1 MPEENS
7 QISKPSVKRMKEN
20 RSETF
25 ITTISSYID
34 SDEII
39 ELTAELIKKETVNPP
54 GNEYLAK
61 EVIVNSLERL
71 KARIEVIEGEK
82 GRTNILGY
90 VGEGEP
96 SVAIIAH
103 LDVVPAGNGWKSNPF
118 SARIRDGRIYGRGAL
133 DNKGPYA
140 AAWAGVKA
148 ILESSLPFKG
158 TIILGAVADEERGSR
173 LGMEFLLKKG
183 FSPSFAIIPDVG
195 RIDEAVIGE
204 KGLIW
209 LKISSRGKAAH
220 ACNPGKGEN
229 AIYKMADFLS
239 AIRDYRF
246 KGDFHPL
253 FSEPTLNLGR
263 IEGGE
268 APNMV
273 ADKCEAIL
281 DIRYPLGMK
290 SDDILTQLKN
300 LAEEKQ
306 LKIEMERVNFSQPHI
321 VEQNSPL
328 VEAFCKAGKR
338 MGMNLKLGT
347 TGGNTIAKNLYFKG
361 VPSITHSPAEED
373 LAHQANEYVK
383 VDNLVRCAKLWAG
396 VIYELIGDK

>member
-1 MPEENS
+1 
-7 QISKPSVKRMKEN
+7 MKEN
-20 RSETF
+20 RSETLMAS
-25 ITTISSYID
+25 ISSYIN

-39 ELTAELIKKETVNPP
+39 ELTAELIEKETVNPP

-61 EVIVNSLERL
+61 EVIVSSLERL
-71 KARIEVIEGEK
+71 KARIEIIEGEK
-82 GRTNILGY
+82 GRPNILGY
-90 VGEGEP
+90 LGEGEP

-103 LDVVPAGNGWKSNPF
+103 LDVVPAGSGWKSDPF
-118 SARIRDGRIYGRGAL
+118 SARVRDGRIYGRGAL

-148 ILESSLPFKG
+148 ILESSLPLKG

-183 FSPSFAIIPDVG
+183 FSPSFAIIPDG
-195 RIDEAVIGE
+195 GKIDEAVIGE

-229 AIYKMADFLS
+229 AIYEVVDFLS
-239 AIRDYRF
+239 AVRDYRF
-246 KGDFHPL
+246 EGDFHPL
-253 FSEPTLNLGR
+253 FNEPTLNLGR

-290 SDDILTQLKN
+290 GNDIVAQLKN
-300 LAEEKQ
+300 LAEEKRV
-306 LKIEMERVNFSQPHI
+306 KIKMERVNFSQPHI
-321 VEQNSPL
+321 VEENSPL
-328 VEAFCKAGKR
+328 VEAFSKVGKR
-338 MGMNLKLGT
+338 MGMNLRLGT
-347 TGGNTIAKNLYFKG
+347 MGGNSIAKNLYFKG

-373 LAHQANEYVK
+373 LTHQANEYVK

-396 VIYELIGDK
+396 VIYELIGDE

>member
-1 MPEENS
+1 
-7 QISKPSVKRMKEN
+7 MKEN
-20 RSETF
+20 RFETF
-25 ITTISSYID
+25 MATISSYID

-39 ELTAELIKKETVNPP
+39 ELTAELIEKETVNPP

-61 EVIVNSLERL
+61 EIIVNSLERL
-71 KARIEVIEGEK
+71 KARIEIIEGEK
-82 GRTNILGY
+82 GRPNIMGY
-90 VGEGEP
+90 IGEGEP
-96 SVAIIAH
+96 SVAVIAH
-103 LDVVPAGNGWKSNPF
+103 LDVVPPGSGWKSNPF
-118 SARIRDGRIYGRGAL
+118 SARISDGRIYGRGSL

-148 ILESSLPFKG
+148 ILESSLPFRG

-173 LGMEFLLKKG
+173 LGMELLLKKG
-183 FSPSFAIIPDVG
+183 FSPSFAIIPDG
-195 RIDEAVIGE
+195 GKIDEAVIGE

-209 LKISSRGKAAH
+209 LKISSPGKSAH

-229 AIYKMADFLS
+229 AIYKMVDFLS

-246 KGDFHPL
+246 RGDFHPL
-253 FSEPTLNLGR
+253 FSAPTLNLGK

-290 SDDILTQLKN
+290 SRDIVAQLRN
-300 LAEEKQ
+300 LAEKKQ
-306 LKIEMERVNFSQPHI
+306 LEVEMERVNFSQPHI
-321 VEQNSPL
+321 VKEDSPL
-328 VEAFCKAGKR
+328 VEAFRKAGER
-338 MGMNLKLGT
+338 MGINLRLGT

-361 VPSITHSPAEED
+361 IPSITHFPAEED
-373 LAHQANEYVK
+373 SAHQANEYVK

>member
-1 MPEENS
+1 MA
-7 QISKPSVKRMKEN
+7 
-20 RSETF
+20 
-25 ITTISSYID
+25 TISSYIN

-39 ELTAELIKKETVNPP
+39 ELTAELIEKETVNPP

-61 EVIVNSLERL
+61 EVIVSSLERL
-71 KARIEVIEGEK
+71 KARIEITEGEK
-82 GRTNILGY
+82 GRPNILGY
-90 VGEGEP
+90 LGQGEP

-103 LDVVPAGNGWKSNPF
+103 LDVVPAGSGWKSDPF
-118 SARIRDGRIYGRGAL
+118 SARVRDGRIYGRGAL

-183 FSPSFAIIPDVG
+183 FSPSFAIIPDG
-195 RIDEAVIGE
+195 GKIDKAVIGE

-220 ACNPGKGEN
+220 ACNPEKGEN
-229 AIYKMADFLS
+229 AIYEVVDFLS
-239 AIRDYRF
+239 AVRDYRF
-246 KGDFHPL
+246 EGDFHPL
-253 FSEPTLNLGR
+253 FNEPTLNLGR

-290 SDDILTQLKN
+290 GNDIVAQLKN
-300 LAEEKQ
+300 LAEKKRV
-306 LKIEMERVNFSQPHI
+306 KIEMERVNFSQPHI
-321 VEQNSPL
+321 VEENSPL
-328 VEAFCKAGKR
+328 VEAFSKAGKR
-338 MGMNLKLGT
+338 MGMNLRLAT
-347 TGGNTIAKNLYFKG
+347 MGGNSIAKNLYFKG
-361 VPSITHSPAEED
+361 IPSITHSPAEED
-373 LAHQANEYVK
+373 LTHQANEYVK

-396 VIYELIGDK
+396 AIYELIGDK

>member
-1 MPEENS
+1 MD
-7 QISKPSVKRMKEN
+7 K
-20 RSETF
+20 
-25 ITTISSYID
+25 ISSYINR
-34 SDEII
+34 DEII

-54 GNEYLAK
+54 GNEYLAR

-71 KARIEVIEGEK
+71 EARIEIIEGEK
-82 GRTNILGY
+82 GRPNILGY
-90 VGEGEP
+90 IGKGEP

-103 LDVVPAGNGWKSNPF
+103 LDVVPSGQGWKSNPF
-118 SARIRDGRIYGRGAL
+118 SARIRDGRIYGRGSL

-148 ILESSLPFKG
+148 ILESSLPFQG

-173 LGMEFLLKKG
+173 LGMELLLKKG
-183 FSPSFAIIPDVG
+183 FSPSFAIIPDG
-195 RIDEAVIGE
+195 GKMDEAVIGE

-209 LKISSRGKAAH
+209 LKIICRGKAAH
-220 ACNPGKGEN
+220 ASNPGKGEN
-229 AIYKMADFLS
+229 AIDKVVDFLS
-239 AIRDYRF
+239 AIPGYRF

-253 FSEPTLNLGR
+253 FSEPTLNIGR

-268 APNMV
+268 VPNMV
-273 ADKCEAIL
+273 PDQCEAIL
-281 DIRYPLGMK
+281 DIRYPLGMRSK
-290 SDDILTQLKN
+290 DIVTQLKN

-306 LKIEMERVNFSQPHI
+306 LKVEMERINFSQPHI
-321 VEQNSPL
+321 VEENSLL
-328 VEAFCKAGKR
+328 VKAFGKV
-338 MGMNLKLGT
+338 GKKLGINLRLGT

-361 VPSITHSPAEED
+361 VPTIAHSPAEED

-383 VDNLVRCAKLWAG
+383 VDNLVRCAELWAG